1 MNAVEETDQ
10 HLTYSGRDE
19 GYRLG
24 YTDGY
29 RIGGCEAIV
38 KHVAEESYS
47 LRNMKVVYVPQ
58 GFDAID
64 LGVSE
69 TLRHLVKVFVK
80 ASADE
85 MLTTVKK
92 EKPDLVLVMN
102 GLHVFPP
109 THHDHLDQIRK
120 MGIKTAIWFAD
131 DPYFTDDTASNALHY
146 DYVFTH
152 EQNCVAFYQT
162 QGCSHVYY
170 LPLAMTPLTFHP
182 KRVAPKYVSD
192 VCFIGNAFWNR
203 VTLFDALAPY
213 LATKKTIIAGGHWDR
228 LSSYSLLQDKI
239 VNGWVPIEET
249 ANYYNGAKIVIN
261 VHRPHEAGSDNR
273 NGRNITGCSINPR
286 TYEIAGCGT
295 LQITDIRQ
303 DLTSYYRPGYD
314 IETFTSPDELQE
326 KIEFYLQHE
335 EERRTI
341 ALRSLKTTRS
351 KHSYTDRLKR
361 LLEVVR
367 SK

>member
-1 MNAVEETDQ
+1 MEKTDQ
-10 HLTYSGRDE
+10 HLTCSGWDE
-19 GYRLG
+19 GYRQG
-24 YTDGY
+24 YADGY
-29 RIGGCEAIV
+29 RIGGCDAIV
-38 KHVAEESYS
+38 KQVPVESYS
-47 LRNMKVVYVPQ
+47 VLNMKVVYVPQ
-58 GFDAID
+58 GFEAID

-69 TLRHLVKVFVK
+69 TLRNLVKVLVT

-92 EKPDLVLVMN
+92 EKPHLVLVMN

-109 THHDHLDQIRK
+109 THHDHLEQIRK

-152 EQNCVAFYQT
+152 EQNCVAFYRT

-170 LPLAMTPLTFHP
+170 LPLAMTPLTYHP
-182 KRVAPKYVSD
+182 RRVTAKYVSD

-203 VTLFDALAPY
+203 VALFDTLAPY

-228 LSSYSLLQDKI
+228 LSNYPLLQDKI
-239 VNGWVPIEET
+239 VHGWVPIDET
-249 ANYYNGAKIVIN
+249 VNYYNGAKIVIN
-261 VHRPHEAGSDNR
+261 IHRPYEAGSDNR
-273 NGRNITGCSINPR
+273 NGRNITGSSINPR
-286 TYEIAGCGT
+286 TYEIAGCAT

-303 DLTSYYRPGYD
+303 DLTNYYKPGYD
-314 IETFTSPDELQE
+314 IETFTSPNELQE
-326 KIEFYLQHE
+326 KIEYYLHHE

-341 ALRSLKTTRS
+341 AFRGLKTTRS
-351 KHSYTDRLKR
+351 RHLFADRIRR
-361 LLEVVR
+361 LLDVVR
-367 SK
+367 ST